1 MKRALHSGLAIASC
15 VALGLTGFAGLG
27 TAQAA
32 PALQSANGQGT
43 LDDGA
48 RHFAF
53 NAKRSADGTVTGHVT
68 LINRNFSGDSGHGPY
83 RLHGDISCMTVTGNV
98 ATFGGTVKRTN
109 DSNLV
114 DAFYFRVADF
124 GEPGAGKDQI
134 SRVAFYDDDPS
145 TEGDPALCLNE
156 DTANYTPLEPIESG
170 NIQVRPVG

>member
-1 MKRALHSGLAIASC
+1 MKRAVHSGLAIASC

-53 NAKRSADGTVTGHVT
+53 ND
-68 LINRNFSGDSGHGPY
+68 N
-83 RLHGDISCMTVTGNV
+83 SCMTVTGNV